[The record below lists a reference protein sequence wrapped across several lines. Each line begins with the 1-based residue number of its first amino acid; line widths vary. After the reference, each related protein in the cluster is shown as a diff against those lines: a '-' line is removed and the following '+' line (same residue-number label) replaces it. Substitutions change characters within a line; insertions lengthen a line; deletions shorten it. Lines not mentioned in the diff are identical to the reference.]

1 MKLVH
6 QITLLLFIISM
17 AGCLPDSF
25 TKWESEEEK
34 NVLASPATVS
44 IDVDGEQIRV
54 EDSSGGTPPSSM
66 TLTFKTEIQSTTLSS
81 LKN

>member
-1 MKLVH
+1 M
-6 QITLLLFIISM
+6 
-17 AGCLPDSF
+17 PDSF
-25 TKWESEEEK
+25 EGKRRRKK

-66 TLTFKTEIQSTTLSS
+66 TLTFKTEIESTTLSS
-81 LKN
+81 LKELRENKAPMAIGEIFTDT